1 MAFDGSLVFD
11 TQIDTGNTRKELAEL
26 QQEFYDVNSAMKS
39 QIRTVKDLEQY
50 YKELEEAS
58 ENAIDPKRIEK
69 LNREM
74 TDTGLKLQDA
84 RKRLIDLRAQ
94 SNEMKDT
101 LKEFTQSAQTM
112 GTSLTS
118 LGKRILGFA
127 RRVFIF
133 TVIARAFN
141 SLRNLIAD
149 SIPGIEDLKAS
160 FTELKIAIVRAA
172 APLISAF
179 IPVLQATIKYIV
191 NLVNTIRQAITAI
204 LSLFGADV
212 ADDAEVTAKA
222 TNSLTGSIGK
232 LGKAGKKAS
241 KDLAQF
247 DEIMQIGTNAA
258 NDADLGEMQKEAQ
271 IASEAI
277 KPLTDLEKLL
287 AELSLFSIAGILG
300 GKEGLGIAATIKAI
314 GEAVE
319 AYGDII
325 ENGINWGNL
334 SKNFQS
340 DIWLLLGGT
349 LLGGKKGAGIAAVIN
364 AVKDAVEAAQDI
376 IEKGIN
382 WQNLLLNF
390 QSDTWAVL
398 GGALLGGK
406 RGAGIA
412 AVLTG
417 IKDQIIAAKDII
429 EKGINW
435 QNLLLNFQGD
445 LWTIIGGTLLG
456 GKKGAGLA
464 LTLVAIKNA
473 VLGAKDILEKGINW
487 QNLTMFLP
495 SALVL
500 LYKLRNLLAA
510 KGLVAAATGAGGLAA
525 AGVGAVGLVA
535 ILYNLKQILDD
546 FKNGTVGWTTA
557 LHALTAAFT
566 AVGAALMFINLSNPL
581 GWILLAIGALGT
593 LALAIYENWDK
604 VKAYWEKF
612 VEWLQKFWSAV
623 KDWFAKLWDGIA
635 GIFKKVWKGIADWF
649 KSLWKGIA
657 DWFKNWWDNSFLGK
671 TFKKVSEWFGGG
683 SKKSVR
689 VSTVNTTRTLSNL
702 PSTMQIPALAS
713 GAVIPPNNPYLTIV
727 GDQTSGTNIET
738 PLQTMIDAFKQAL
751 AETGYGKAVMEVD
764 GTTFAQLVY
773 KYNGAESARVGVNL
787 LSKEGQ

>member
-1 MAFDGSLVFD
+1 MAFDGSLIFD
-11 TQIDTGNTRKELAEL
+11 TRIDTGNTRKELAEL

-39 QIRTVKDLEQY
+39 QIHTVKDLEQY
-50 YKELEEAS
+50 YNQLEEAS
-58 ENAIDPKRIEK
+58 KRATDPKCIEQ
-69 LNREM
+69 LNKQLEQ
-74 TDTGLKLQDA
+74 TGSDLQDA
-84 RKRLIDLRAQ
+84 KKKLIELRMQ
-94 SNEMKDT
+94 SNT
-101 LKEFTQSAQTM
+101 LKESFKEFSTSAQNV
-112 GTSLTS
+112 GNSLTS
-118 LGKRILGFA
+118 LGKRILGLA
-127 RRVFIF
+127 RRIFIF

-141 SLRNLIAD
+141 SLRNLIVD

-160 FTELKIAIVRAA
+160 FNELKIAIVRAA

-204 LSLFGADV
+204 LSLFGADI

-232 LGKAGKKAS
+232 LGKSGKKAS

-258 NDADLGEMQKEAQ
+258 SDTDLGAMQKEAQ

-277 KPLTDLEKLL
+277 KPLTALEELL

-325 ENGINWGNL
+325 ENGINWENL
-334 SKNFQS
+334 TKNFQS
-340 DIWLLLGGT
+340 DIWTFIGGALLGGA
-349 LLGGKKGAGIAAVIN
+349 KGAGVAAVIN

-376 IEKGIN
+376 IENGIS
-382 WQNLLLNF
+382 WENLLLNF
-390 QSDTWAVL
+390 QGDLWAII

-406 RGAGIA
+406 KGAGLA

-417 IKDQIIAAKDII
+417 IKDSVLAARDII

-435 QNLLLNFQGD
+435 ENLLLNFQGD
-445 LWTIIGGTLLG
+445 LWTVIGGYLMG

-487 QNLTMFLP
+487 QNLVMFLP
-495 SALVL
+495 SAIVL
-500 LYKLRNLLAA
+500 LSKLRKLLGA
-510 KGLVAAATGAGGLAA
+510 KGLVAAASGAGGIAS
-525 AGVGAVGLVA
+525 AGIAAVGIVA

-546 FKNGTVGWTTA
+546 FKNGQVGWTTA
-557 LHALTAAFT
+557 LHALALALT
-566 AVGAALMFINLSNPL
+566 AVGTALLFINLSNPV
-581 GWILLAIGALGT
+581 GWILFAIGLLGT
-593 LALAIYENWDK
+593 LALAIYKNWDK
-604 VKAYWEKF
+604 VKEYWQNF
-612 VEWLQKFWSAV
+612 VKWLKEFWTEV
-623 KDWFAKLWDGIA
+623 KDWFGKLWEGVSTTFKNVWNSIKNWFEKLWEGIS
-635 GIFKKVWKGIADWF
+635 K
-649 KSLWKGIA
+649 
-657 DWFKNWWDNSFLGK
+657 WFKNWWDNSFLGK
-671 TFKKVSEWFGGG
+671 TFNKISEWFGGG

-702 PSTMQIPALAS
+702 PRTMQIPALAS
-713 GAVIPPNNPYLTIV
+713 GAVIPPNNPYLAIV

-773 KYNGAESARVGVNL
+773 KYNGAETSRVGVNL
-787 LSKEGQ
+787 LSKE